1 MKPNVID
8 FPSNAPAIIAGV
20 LPVSIAVPPIEV
32 LIETP
37 NSILRLRLT
46 SSSGI
51 AASIERITGK
61 ITAIATVFD
70 IHMLR
75 KAVAAITSKISLS
88 ILPLE

>member
-1 MKPNVID
+1 MNPKGIFSPN
-8 FPSNAPAIIAGV
+8 NAPAIIAGV
-20 LPVSIAVPPIEV
+20 LPVSIAEPPIDV

-37 NSILRLRLT
+37 KSNLRLRLT

-51 AASIERITGK
+51 AVRIDRITGK

-70 IHMLR
+70 IHILR